1 MFRVHSIVVLQ
12 LAGFVS
18 LATAGPFDS
27 YLTSGVAP
35 AIIAVWATTVEDYSP
50 TSEVVSPHDDPARGL
65 GPADGATVSL
75 GDLDSAAIS
84 GGTAPGSIVVSFQA
98 TIVDGPGAD
107 FAVFENA
114 GAFFDSHDVDF
125 IFAELAFVE
134 VSSNGSDFARFPAT
148 SQNIE
153 VDPNTPDPDHNQIH
167 TPFGRNFAGI
177 NTTNVDNLAGI
188 HPTLTGTP
196 FDLSDLAAHTLVTQG
211 TVDLN
216 GIQFVRFVDI
226 PGEGSFTDSLGNPI
240 LDAWKTVESG
250 GFDLDAVGA
259 INAVPEPTS
268 LVLAS
273 LALLVSSTRRR
284 RRGRSRYVVP
294 YVRIKARRTD
304 STERGLL
311 FGIE

>member
-1 MFRVHSIVVLQ
+1 MFRVLSIVVLQ

-35 AIIAVWATTVEDYSP
+35 ASIAAWARAVENYSP
-50 TSEVVSPHDDPARGL
+50 TSEVVHFDTFGGGPHDEPVRGL

-75 GDLDSAAIS
+75 GDLDSAAIL
-84 GGTAPGSIVVSFQA
+84 GETAPGSIVVSFQA

-148 SQNIE
+148 SLNIE
-153 VDPNTPDPDHNQIH
+153 VDPNTPDPNHDQIH
-167 TPFGRNFAGI
+167 TPFGRDFAGI
-177 NTTNVDNLAGI
+177 NTTNVNNLAGV
-188 HPTLTGTP
+188 HPMLTGTP
-196 FDLSDLAAHTLVTQG
+196 FDLSDLATHTLVTQG

-216 GIQFVRFVDI
+216 GIQFIRFVDI
-226 PGEGSFTDSLGNPI
+226 PGEGSFTDSLENPI

-268 LVLAS
+268 LLLAS
-273 LALLVSSTRRR
+273 LALLGSASRGRRR
-284 RRGRSRYVVP
+284 
-294 YVRIKARRTD
+294 AAA
-304 STERGLL
+304 
-311 FGIE
+311 F

>member
-1 MFRVHSIVVLQ
+1 MFRVLSIVVLQ

-27 YLTSGVAP
+27 YLTSGVSP
-35 AIIAVWATTVEDYSP
+35 TSIAAWATTVEDYSP
-50 TSEVVSPHDDPARGL
+50 TSEVVDFDMFGGGPHNEPVRGL

-75 GDLDSAAIS
+75 GDLGSAAIL

-114 GAFFDSHDVDF
+114 GAFFNSHDVDF

-148 SQNIE
+148 SLNIE

-167 TPFGRNFAGI
+167 TPFGRDFAGI
-177 NTTNVDNLAGI
+177 NTTNVNNLAGL

-196 FDLSDLAAHTLVTQG
+196 FDLSDLATHTLVTQG

-216 GIQFVRFVDI
+216 GIQFIRFVDI
-226 PGEGSFTDSLGNPI
+226 PGEGSFTDSLVNPI
-240 LDAWKTVESG
+240 LDAWKSVESG

-268 LVLAS
+268 PLLAS
-273 LALLVSSTRRR
+273 LALLGSASRGCRR
-284 RRGRSRYVVP
+284 
-294 YVRIKARRTD
+294 AAA
-304 STERGLL
+304 
-311 FGIE
+311 F